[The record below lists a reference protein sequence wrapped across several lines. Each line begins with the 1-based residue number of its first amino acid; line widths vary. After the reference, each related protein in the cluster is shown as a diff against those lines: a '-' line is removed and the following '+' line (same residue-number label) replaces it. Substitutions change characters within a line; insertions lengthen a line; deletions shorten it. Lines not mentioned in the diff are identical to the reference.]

1 MNIKTRFAPSPTGFL
16 HIGNIRTALFSWLYA
31 KKNKGEFMIRI
42 DDTDKDRT
50 LKTYTNNITYIL
62 NWLNIK
68 SDNQL
73 IFQSDRLNRYKTVIE
88 KLIEEKKVYKC
99 FCSKERLMELKNKQM
114 EKHQKIKYDGFC
126 KQKQNSK
133 NDFVIRV
140 NTEQYTEIAFDDYI
154 KGRITVANSEI
165 DDFIIAKN
173 NFYPTYNF
181 ASVIDDIDFSI
192 TDIIRGDDHISNTPK
207 QIIIFKILNSKIP
220 TFSHLPMI
228 MDENQKPLSKRDKD
242 SNINNYKKNGF
253 LPEALLNYIIRLGWS
268 FKNQEIFTLQ
278 EMINLFDL
286 KNITSS
292 PSIMNKSKLI
302 WLNKYYIK
310 NAETKKILKD
320 IIYIEKNYNL
330 NYMIGPNLTSLIDFA
345 KSKVNTLEEIITN
358 HTFLYKADIKIDENL
373 LNLFFSDKIIT
384 ILKFFFNKLKNY
396 NTKWELNAI
405 KTIISETIK
414 EYNTNFIELA
424 PVLRIIITGKNI
436 SISTYEL
443 IFLTGKILL
452 LKKIRNIIK
461 QYENGAIA
469 QTG

>member
-31 KKNKGEFMIRI
+31 KKHKGEFIIRI
-42 DDTDKDRT
+42 DDTDKDRI

-68 SDNQL
+68 SDSNL
-73 IFQSDRLNRYKTVIE
+73 IFQSDRLNRYKIIIE
-88 KLIEEKKVYKC
+88 KLIAEKKAYKC
-99 FCSKERLMELKNKQM
+99 FCSKERLLELKNKQM
-114 EKHQKIKYDGFC
+114 KQHKKIKYDGFC
-126 KQKQNSK
+126 KNNLTVK
-133 NDFVIRV
+133 NDFVIRI
-140 NTEQYTEIAFDDYI
+140 NTEHYAEITFYDNV
-154 KGRITVANSEI
+154 KGIITVSNSEI
-165 DDFIIAKN
+165 DDFIIAKH

-207 QIIIFKILNSKIP
+207 QIIIFKALNSKIP

-228 MDENQKPLSKRDKD
+228 LDENQKPLSKRDKN
-242 SNINNYKKNGF
+242 SNINTYKKNGF

-268 FKNQEIFTLQ
+268 FKDKEIFTIQ
-278 EMINLFDL
+278 EMIDLFEL
-286 KNITSS
+286 KNINSS
-292 PSIMNKSKLI
+292 SSIMNKSKLI

-310 NAETKKILKD
+310 NTETKKLLKE

-330 NYMIGPNLTSLIDFA
+330 NYMIGPNLASLIDFA
-345 KSKVNTLEEIITN
+345 KSKVNTLEDIIVN
-358 HTFLYKADIKIDENL
+358 YTFLYKEKINLDEDL
-373 LNLFFSDKIIT
+373 LHLFFSDRIIN
-384 ILKFFFNKLKNY
+384 ILKFFFNKVKKNKE
-396 NTKWELNAI
+396 KWELNNI
-405 KTIISETIK
+405 KIIIQDTLK
-414 EYNTNFIELA
+414 ENNMNFIELA
-424 PVLRIIITGKNI
+424 PILRIIITGKNI
-436 SISTYEL
+436 SFSTYEL

-452 LKKIRNIIK
+452 LKKIRHIIK